1 MTTFQSP
8 IGSGFNAFSTAS
20 HIVAGMDLAGTTA
33 IVTGGYS
40 GLGLETVRALCA
52 AGVEIIVPAR
62 DTARALASLSG
73 LPRVAVAH
81 LDLMSPQSIDR
92 FAAPFAAGTRA
103 LHLLI
108 NCAGVMATPLIRDES
123 GHESHFA
130 INHLGHFRLTAR
142 LWPAL
147 RRARQARVV
156 SVSSR
161 GHQIAGI
168 DFDDIDFQQK
178 AYDKWIAYGQSKT
191 ANALFA
197 VALDARGQAD
207 DIRAFSVHPGTVLG
221 PLARHL
227 SSDEIASFKVRDE
240 SGELIIAPEQDLKTA
255 AQGAASIVWCATN
268 AQLGGMGGVYCEDC
282 DIASVSELER
292 RGVRPWAIA
301 HAPAER
307 LWALSEGMTGIGL
320 PD

>member
-1 MTTFQSP
+1 MTTLQSP
-8 IGSGFNAFSTAS
+8 IGSGFNAFSTAGD
-20 HIVAGMDLAGTTA
+20 IVAGMDLSGTTA

-40 GLGLETVRALCA
+40 GLGLETVRALAA
-52 AGVEIIVPAR
+52 AGVEVIVPAR
-62 DTARALASLSG
+62 DTGRALATLSG
-73 LPRVAVAH
+73 LPRVTVAQVN
-81 LDLMSPQSIDR
+81 LMNAQSIDT
-92 FAAPFAAGTRA
+92 FAAAFNADKPA

-108 NCAGVMATPLIRDES
+108 NCAGVMATPLMRDEA
-123 GHESHFA
+123 GHESQFA

-147 RRARQARVV
+147 RRTHGARVV
-156 SVSSR
+156 SLSSR
-161 GHQIAGI
+161 GHQIAGV
-168 DFDDIDFQQK
+168 DFDDVDFQQK

-197 VALDARGQAD
+197 VALDARGRD
-207 DIRAFSVHPGTVLG
+207 DNIRAFSVHPGTVLG

-227 SSDEIASFKVRDE
+227 SADEIATFKVRDE

-255 AQGAASIVWCATN
+255 AQGAATIVWCATS
-268 AQLGGMGGVYCEDC
+268 AQLVSMGGVYCEDC
-282 DIASVSELER
+282 DIASVSESER